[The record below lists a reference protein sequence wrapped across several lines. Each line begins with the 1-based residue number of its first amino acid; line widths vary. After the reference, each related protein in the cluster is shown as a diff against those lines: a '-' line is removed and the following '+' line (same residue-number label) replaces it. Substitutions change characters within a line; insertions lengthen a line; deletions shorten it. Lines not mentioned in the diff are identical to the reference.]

1 VMGGLHAREAG
12 HPEAVWKAIY
22 YQYLPIGVE
31 ADAPPTRADLGD
43 AAPSW
48 VAVTLAD
55 KLDTLA
61 SLFAAGERP
70 TGTRDPFGLR
80 RQAQG
85 IVKVLIDLPEVAGL
99 DAAPS
104 LDDLASRAATE
115 GKEAAMAP
123 LSAFMTDRVRFVLT
137 QRGLPIETVR
147 AVTHRSGIRPLRARR
162 VAQALEASRAS
173 ADFQALAVL
182 FKRVKNIAKELDAQG
197 LGPGASGMG
206 TEAGSRLDR
215 TVLTEPAERL
225 LLEEIDRRR
234 PAIEGA
240 VGAGDYRR
248 AFNEIAALTPAV
260 DRFFTDVF
268 VMVDD
273 ARLRTARLALLAGLR
288 DLVLDLADI
297 SEVVPQES

>member
-1 VMGGLHAREAG
+1 MGGLHAREAG

-43 AAPSW
+43 AAVSW
-48 VAVTLAD
+48 VAVTIAD
-55 KLDTLA
+55 KLDTLV

-70 TGTRDPFGLR
+70 TGTRDPFALR

-85 IVKVLIDLPEVAGL
+85 IVKVLVDLPEIAGL
-99 DAAPS
+99 NVGPS

-115 GKEAAMAP
+115 GKEADLAA
-123 LSAFMTDRVRFVLT
+123 LSAFMTDRVRFVLM

-147 AVTHRSGIRPLRARR
+147 AVTHRSGVRPLRARL

-182 FKRVKNIAKELDAQG
+182 FKRVKNIAKEL
-197 LGPGASGMG
+197 
-206 TEAGSRLDR
+206 EAGGTALDR
-215 TVLTEPAERL
+215 KLLTEPAERQ
-225 LLEEIDRRR
+225 LLEELDRRR
-234 PAIEGA
+234 PAIEEA
-240 VGAGDYRR
+240 AGAGDYRR
-248 AFNEIAALTPAV
+248 AFNEIASLTQAV

-273 ARLRTARLALLAGLR
+273 ARLRTARLALLAELR